1 MHRISLSL
9 GDYDMKTVIFLA
21 IVLVSG
27 ALAGTIHG
35 VANLA
40 IVEPYLD
47 EAIGIENQNLFA
59 SGEEENT
66 PQFWVE
72 YNSYRDWQKGGQVL
86 AGAIL
91 GTSIGALFG
100 IVYALSRHALPGKN
114 DLRKTLVLAGI
125 MWLTIYLIPFLK
137 YPANPPT
144 VGDGETVVL
153 RAILYLSFIA
163 ISGFGAV
170 GFYQVYK
177 RLKQNTKV
185 LAFVGYAAF
194 IGIVFALMPP
204 NPDEV
209 TAPMDLVNGFR
220 VMSVIGVSVFW
231 VSVGVILGVFWHKFR
246 PNSEIT
252 TTKKN
257 FSF

>member
-1 MHRISLSL
+1 
-9 GDYDMKTVIFLA
+9 MKTVLFIT
-21 IVLVSG
+21 IVLLSG
-27 ALAGTIHG
+27 CFAGIIHG
-35 VANLA
+35 LTNLA

-47 EAIGIENQNLFA
+47 EAIGIENQNLFE

-66 PQFWVE
+66 PQFQAE
-72 YNSYRDWQKGGQVL
+72 YEAYRIWQKGGQVL

-100 IVYALSRHALPGKN
+100 IVFAYSRKILPGENHVK
-114 DLRKTLVLAGI
+114 KALVLSGI

-144 VGDGETVVL
+144 VGDADTIVL

-163 ISGFGAV
+163 ISGFGVV
-170 GFYQVYK
+170 GFYQLSK
-177 RLKQNTKV
+177 RLQKGKKIISII
-185 LAFVGYAAF
+185 GYAAF
-194 IGIVFALMPP
+194 ISSVFFLMPE

-220 VMSVIGVSVFW
+220 IMSVIAVSIFW
-231 VSVGVILGVFWHKFR
+231 ISIAIILGTFWQKYNPEKQIHSR
-246 PNSEIT
+246 T
-252 TTKKN
+252 Q
-257 FSF
+257 

>member
-1 MHRISLSL
+1 MVA
-9 GDYDMKTVIFLA
+9 GCF
-21 IVLVSG
+21 
-27 ALAGTIHG
+27 AGTIHG
-35 VANLA
+35 LANLA

-59 SGEEENT
+59 SGEEDDT
-66 PQFWVE
+66 VQFQVE
-72 YNSYRDWQKGGQVL
+72 YESYRIWQKGGQVL

-100 IVYALSRHALPGKN
+100 IVFALSRKILPGNHHVK
-114 DLRKTLVLAGI
+114 KALVLSGI
-125 MWLTIYLIPFLK
+125 MWFTIYLIPFLK

-144 VGDGETVVL
+144 VGDPDTVVL

-170 GFYQVYK
+170 GFYQLFK
-177 RLKQNTKV
+177 RLEKSKRIV
-185 LAFVGYAAF
+185 ALIGYGVFISAAF
-194 IGIVFALMPP
+194 LLMPE

-220 VMSVIGVSVFW
+220 ATSVITVSIFW
-231 VSVGVILGVFWHKFR
+231 ISVGIILGAFWQKYNPDKQIQTNTTSKF
-246 PNSEIT
+246 
-252 TTKKN
+252 
-257 FSF
+257 

>member
-1 MHRISLSL
+1 
-9 GDYDMKTVIFLA
+9 MKTMIFLA

-35 VANLA
+35 IANLA

-59 SGEEENT
+59 SGEEEDT

-72 YNSYRDWQKGGQVL
+72 YDAYRDWQKSGQVL

-91 GTSIGALFG
+91 GTSIGSLFG
-100 IVYALSRHALPGKN
+100 IVYALSRKSLKGKN
-114 DLRKTLVLAGI
+114 DLQKTLVLAGI
-125 MWLTIYLIPFLK
+125 MWLTMYIIPFLK

-163 ISGFGAV
+163 ISGFGAA
-170 GFYQVYK
+170 GFYQLSKKIKSKSKIISV
-177 RLKQNTKV
+177 
-185 LAFVGYAAF
+185 VGYGIFMA
-194 IGIVFALMPP
+194 IVFALMPP

-209 TAPMDLVNGFR
+209 NAPMELVDGFR
-220 VMSVIGVSVFW
+220 AMSVVAVSVFW
-231 VSVGVILGVFWHKFR
+231 VSVAVILGGLWHKFR
-246 PNSEIT
+246 PDAENPNIR
-252 TTKKN
+252 N
-257 FSF
+257 

>member
-1 MHRISLSL
+1 
-9 GDYDMKTVIFLA
+9 MKTAVFLA

-35 VANLA
+35 VANLVF
-40 IVEPYLD
+40 VESYLD

-59 SGEEENT
+59 SGEEKDT

-72 YNSYRDWQKGGQVL
+72 YDNYRDWQKGGQVL

-100 IVYALSRHALPGKN
+100 IVYAYSRNSLPGKN
-114 DLRKTLVLAGI
+114 DLKKTFVLAAI
-125 MWLTIYLIPFLK
+125 MWLTIYFIPFLK

-144 VGDGETVVL
+144 VGDPETVVL
-153 RAILYLSFIA
+153 RSILFLSFIA

-170 GFYQVYK
+170 GFYQLYK
-177 RLKQNTKV
+177 RLASSKKIA
-185 LAFVGYAAF
+185 AFVGYAVF
-194 IGIVFALMPP
+194 IGIAFALMPP

-209 TAPMDLVNGFR
+209 SAPMDLVNGFR
-220 VMSVIGVSVFW
+220 AMSVVAVSVFW
-231 VSVGVILGVFWHKFR
+231 VSVAIILGGLWHKFR
-246 PNSEIT
+246 PDSQISVA
-252 TTKKN
+252 KN
-257 FSF
+257 